1 MKLSDRALSWAVAA
15 AFFTVGGGA
24 LGFWWVQSTVIAP
37 TCGPVAEAQLNQAAQ
52 ELQSRIP
59 SLRVVGLAGDCDSG
73 RQTGVAWEADDPNQV
88 QTDAVSAGCWVD
100 EPDPEDLAGGDL
112 SESLTC
118 KTSGR
123 NVVLIFDLG
132 SSPVEGELFLS

>member
-1 MKLSDRALSWAVAA
+1 MKLSDRALSWAVVA

-24 LGFWWVQSTVIAP
+24 LGFWWLQSAVIAP

-52 ELQSRIP
+52 ELQRRIL

-73 RQTGVAWEADDPNQV
+73 RQTGVVWEADDPNQV
-88 QTDAVSAGCWVD
+88 RTDAVSAGCRVD
-100 EPDPEDLAGGDL
+100 ESDPEDLAGGDL

-118 KTSGR
+118 KTAGR
-123 NVVLIFDLG
+123 DVVLVFDLG
-132 SSPVEGELFLS
+132 GTPVEGELFLS